1 LATLTFGTLMAADPS
16 PAAAGIS
23 YPIGAIVTDGGTN
36 FCVYAKHASRVE
48 LLLFDRDA
56 DAVPSRSIVLDPIVN
71 KTYDYWHVFV
81 AGIGSGQLYGY
92 RVTGPSQAQAGLQF
106 DHDKLLIDPYALA
119 VANTENY
126 SRRQAM
132 MAGDNT
138 AVAIKSVVVDLGAYD
153 WEGDQP
159 LARKYVDS
167 LIYELHVGGFTRN
180 PNSGVAADRRGT
192 YLGLIDKIPYLVDL
206 GIKTVEL
213 MPVQQF
219 DPQAASNGVNYW
231 GYQPVAWFAPH
242 RGYCTARDLL
252 APVNEFRDLVKALH
266 KAGIEVILDVVFN
279 HTAEGDHTGP
289 TLSLRGFDNPTYY
302 LLDGADP
309 ARYIDDTGC
318 GNTVNGNEPV
328 VSRMILDCLRHWVEE
343 MHVDG
348 FRFDLAASLSRDERG
363 EPVERPPLL
372 LEIEADPVLAGA
384 TIIAEPWDA
393 AGLYQLTNFAGDR
406 WAVWNGQ
413 FRDNVRRFVKGD
425 NGVVPALADNLVGSA
440 QLFRQPDR
448 LPCRS
453 VNFVTAHD
461 GFTLND
467 LVSYD
472 VKHNEAN
479 GAGNQDGSDDNFSWN
494 CGCEG
499 PSDDERIEAL
509 RRRQIRNCLTILL
522 LAEGRP
528 MLLMGDEVRRT
539 QGGNNNAYCQDNP
552 LSWFDWD
559 DLGRYADCRRFV
571 RRLIHFRKH
580 SPVFRDQAF
589 WGQPGATAITWHGVR
604 LNAPDWGDSSHALAY
619 ELFHGQTGAHMH
631 VMLNAYWEPL
641 AFDLPAPR
649 PGFVWKCLVDTSRE
663 TADTDDTPPLIL
675 SASQQ
680 SVVCEPRSSVVL
692 VSEALPEAVLHS
704 PSTPSVR

>member
-1 LATLTFGTLMAADPS
+1 MVVDPS
-16 PAAAGIS
+16 PATAGVS
-23 YPIGAIVTDGGTN
+23 YPIGATVTDAGTN

-48 LLLFDRDA
+48 LLLFDSDA
-56 DAVPSRSIVLDPIVN
+56 DALPARGIVLDPVVN

-81 AGIGSGQLYGY
+81 AGVGSGQLYGY
-92 RVTGPSQAQAGLQF
+92 RVFGPSQATAAMKF
-106 DHDKLLIDPYALA
+106 DPEKLLIDPYALT

-126 SRRQAM
+126 SRLQATT
-132 MAGDNT
+132 AGDNA
-138 AVAIKSVVVDLGAYD
+138 AVAIKSVVVDLRAYD
-153 WEGDQP
+153 WEGDRP
-159 LARKYVDS
+159 LARKGVDG

-180 PNSGVAADRRGT
+180 LNSGVAADRRGT

-206 GIKTVEL
+206 GIRTVEL

-219 DPQAASNGVNYW
+219 DPQAASNGTNYW
-231 GYQPVAWFAPH
+231 GYQPLAWFAPH
-242 RGYCTARDLL
+242 RGYCTAQDAL

-279 HTAEGDHTGP
+279 HTAEGDHSGP

-302 LLDGADP
+302 LLDAADP
-309 ARYIDDTGC
+309 ARYVDDTGC

-328 VSRMILDCLRHWVEE
+328 VSRMILDCLRHWVEQ

-363 EPVERPPLL
+363 EPVDRPPLL

-413 FRDNVRRFVKGD
+413 FRDHVRQFIKGD
-425 NGVVPALADNLVGSA
+425 DGVVPALADNLVGSA

-499 PSDDERIEAL
+499 PSDDEVIEAL

-539 QGGNNNAYCQDNP
+539 QAGNNNAYCQDNP

-559 DLGRYADCRRFV
+559 DLRRYADCRRFV
-571 RRLIHFRKH
+571 RRLIHFRQH
-580 SPVFRDQAF
+580 TPVFHDRAF
-589 WGQPGATAITWHGVR
+589 WGQPGATAITWHGVQ
-604 LNAPDWGDSSHALAY
+604 LKCPDWGDHSHALAY
-619 ELFHGQTGAHMH
+619 ELFHEQTGAHVH

-649 PGFVWKCLVDTSRE
+649 PGFAWKCLVDTSRE
-663 TADTDDTPPLIL
+663 TADTDDTVPLIL
-675 SASQQ
+675 APGQHR
-680 SVVCEPRSSVVL
+680 VVCEPRSAVVL
-692 VSEALPEAVLHS
+692 VSEASPVNVLQS
-704 PSTPSVR
+704 ASTLSVR

>member
-1 LATLTFGTLMAADPS
+1 MAADPS
-16 PAAAGIS
+16 PATAGVS
-23 YPIGAIVTDGGTN
+23 HPIGATVTDAGTN
-36 FCVYAKHASRVE
+36 FCVYAKHASRVD
-48 LLLFDRDA
+48 LLLFDHAA
-56 DAVPSRSIVLDPIVN
+56 DAAPARTIVLDPLVN

-81 AGIGSGQLYGY
+81 AGVGSGQLYGY
-92 RVTGPSQAQAGLQF
+92 HVVGPPQATAALRF
-106 DHDKLLIDPYALA
+106 DADKLLVDPYALA

-132 MAGDNT
+132 MPGNNAATG
-138 AVAIKSVVVDLGAYD
+138 VKSVVVDLRAYD

-159 LARKYVDS
+159 LPRKCADS
-167 LIYELHVGGFTRN
+167 VIYELHVGGFTRN

-219 DPQAASNGVNYW
+219 DPQAAPNGTNYW
-231 GYQPVAWFAPH
+231 GYQPLAWFAPH
-242 RGYCTARDLL
+242 RGYCTAHDVL

-266 KAGIEVILDVVFN
+266 RAGIEVILDVVFN
-279 HTAEGDHTGP
+279 HTAEGDHDGP

-302 LLDGADP
+302 LLDAADP
-309 ARYIDDTGC
+309 SRYVDDTGC

-328 VSRMILDCLRHWVEE
+328 VSRMILDCLRHWAEQ

-363 EPVERPPLL
+363 EPVDRPPLL
-372 LEIEADPVLAGA
+372 LEIEADPVLAGV

-393 AGLYQLTNFAGDR
+393 AGLYQLTTFAGDR
-406 WAVWNGQ
+406 WSVWNGQ
-413 FRDNVRRFVKGD
+413 FRDHVRRFVKGD
-425 NGVVPALADNLVGSA
+425 DGVVSVLADNLVGSA

-472 VKHNEAN
+472 RKHNEAN
-479 GAGNQDGSDDNFSWN
+479 GAGNQDGTNDNFSWN

-499 PSDDERIEAL
+499 PTADKEIEAL

-522 LAEGRP
+522 CAEGRP

-539 QGGNNNAYCQDNP
+539 QAGNNNAYCQDNP

-559 DLGRYADCRRFV
+559 DLRRSADCRRFV
-571 RRLIHFRKH
+571 RRLIHFHEH
-580 SPVFRDQAF
+580 SPVFRDRAF

-604 LNAPDWGDSSHALAY
+604 LNSPDWGDGSHALAY
-619 ELFHGQTGAHMH
+619 ELFHEQTGAHVH

-649 PGFVWKCLVDTSRE
+649 PGFLWKCLVDTARE

-675 SASQQ
+675 AAGQPSL
-680 SVVCEPRSSVVL
+680 VCEPRSSVVL
-692 VSEALPEAVLHS
+692 VSEAS
-704 PSTPSVR
+704 PAAAPDSPPTSVR

>member
-1 LATLTFGTLMAADPS
+1 MPADPS
-16 PAAAGIS
+16 PATAGVS
-23 YPIGAIVTDGGTN
+23 HPIGATVTDAGTN
-36 FCVYAKHASRVE
+36 FCVYAKHASRVD
-48 LLLFDRDA
+48 LLLFDHAA
-56 DAVPSRSIVLDPIVN
+56 DAAPARTIVLDPLVN

-81 AGIGSGQLYGY
+81 AGVGSGQLYGY
-92 RVTGPSQAQAGLQF
+92 HVVGPPQATAALRF
-106 DHDKLLIDPYALA
+106 DADKLLVDPYALA

-132 MAGDNT
+132 MPGNNAATG
-138 AVAIKSVVVDLGAYD
+138 VKSVVVDLRAYD

-159 LARKYVDS
+159 LPRKCVDS
-167 LIYELHVGGFTRN
+167 VIYELHVGGFTRN

-219 DPQAASNGVNYW
+219 DPQAAPNGTNYW
-231 GYQPVAWFAPH
+231 GYQPLAWFAPH
-242 RGYCTARDLL
+242 RGYCAAPDAL
-252 APVNEFRDLVKALH
+252 APANEFRDLVKALH
-266 KAGIEVILDVVFN
+266 RAGIEVILDVVFN
-279 HTAEGDHTGP
+279 HTAEGDHDGP

-302 LLDGADP
+302 LLDAADP
-309 ARYIDDTGC
+309 SRYVDDTGC

-328 VSRMILDCLRHWVEE
+328 VSRMILDCLRHWAEQ

-363 EPVERPPLL
+363 EPVDRPPLL
-372 LEIEADPVLAGA
+372 LEIEADPVLAGV

-393 AGLYQLTNFAGDR
+393 AGLYQLTTFAGDR
-406 WAVWNGQ
+406 WSVWNGQ
-413 FRDNVRRFVKGD
+413 FRDHVRRFVKGD
-425 NGVVPALADNLVGSA
+425 RGVVSALADNLVGSA

-472 VKHNEAN
+472 RKHNEAN
-479 GAGNQDGSDDNFSWN
+479 GAGNQDGTDDNFSWN

-499 PSDDERIEAL
+499 PTADKEIEAL

-522 LAEGRP
+522 CAEGRP

-539 QGGNNNAYCQDNP
+539 QAGNNNAYCQDNP

-559 DLGRYADCRRFV
+559 DLRRSADCRRFV
-571 RRLIHFRKH
+571 RRLIHFHEH
-580 SPVFRDQAF
+580 SPVFRDRAF

-604 LNAPDWGDSSHALAY
+604 LNSPDWGDGSHAVAY
-619 ELFHGQTGAHMH
+619 ELFHEQTGAHVH

-649 PGFVWKCLVDTSRE
+649 PGFLWKCLVDTARE

-675 SASQQ
+675 AAGQQ
-680 SVVCEPRSSVVL
+680 SLVCEPRSSVVM
-692 VSEALPEAVLHS
+692 VSEASPGAALHS
-704 PSTPSVR
+704 PPTPSVR